1 MTFNIETDTNIKII
15 CSSDP
20 NKAHVCDEILMHMLK
35 MCVTSISKSL
45 HIPFNNSLMNKCFV
59 NEWKKVIITPSS
71 ENRWQADKKLPTY
84 VTPTD

>member
-20 NKAHVCDEILMHMLK
+20 NKAHVCDEILMQMLK

-71 ENRWQADKKLPTY
+71 ENR
-84 VTPTD
+84 